1 MLSDVLK
8 LVNGK
13 VLLIIE
19 IKKSD
24 IVSCDYYCQKFP
36 IDNLCLG
43 TDFFGTDFLPD
54 GIHENYASLEILR
67 EELEKRGYKE
77 KDVEKIFY
85 KNLSDFLN

>member
-1 MLSDVLK
+1 MIGVTFCGYFSSGVKTCKIADVFK
-8 LVNGK
+8 Q
-13 VLLIIE
+13 I
-19 IKKSD
+19 
-24 IVSCDYYCQKFP
+24 DYYCQKFP

-54 GIHENYASLEILR
+54 GIHENYGSLEILR

-77 KDVEKIFY
+77 KDAEKIFY